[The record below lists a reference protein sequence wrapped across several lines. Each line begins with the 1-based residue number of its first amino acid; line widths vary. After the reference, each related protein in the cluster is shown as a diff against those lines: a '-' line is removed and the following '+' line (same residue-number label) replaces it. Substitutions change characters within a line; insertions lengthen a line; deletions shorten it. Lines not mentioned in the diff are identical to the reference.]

1 MVIKRKSAI
10 YSVIALMLCVA
21 VYLNWSYQ
29 RGGEEGEAMQTSQ
42 TDDNKIL
49 GESQLVDKTESG
61 EEPLEGA
68 SGEEEQPEGET
79 TAASD
84 YFSQARLS
92 RQQARD
98 EAVSILTKT
107 AESETATQEARTAA
121 STGIQV
127 MADNAVVES
136 RIENLVIAKG
146 YADCVAF
153 INDNGVN
160 VIVSKTENGLTDTDV
175 ARIRDIVISEANVT
189 ADAIK
194 IIETE

>member
-1 MVIKRKSAI
+1 MKKRGAI
-10 YSVIALMLCVA
+10 YSVVALMLCLA
-21 VYLNWSYQ
+21 VYLNWYYT
-29 RGGEEGEAMQTSQ
+29 E
-42 TDDNKIL
+42 TDSPEQQADGKVL
-49 GESQLVDKTESG
+49 GESILVDNV
-61 EEPLEGA
+61 
-68 SGEEEQPEGET
+68 EGEVPSQ
-79 TAASD
+79 TAVKGE

-98 EAVSILTKT
+98 EAVTILTAT
-107 AESETATQEARTAA
+107 VESETATEEARTAA

-146 YADCVAF
+146 YTDCVTF
-153 INDNGVN
+153 VNDSGIN
-160 VIVSKTENGLTDTDV
+160 VIVSKTEQGLTDADV
-175 ARIRDIVISEANVT
+175 AKIRDIVISEASVT

>member
-29 RGGEEGEAMQTSQ
+29 RGGEGGETMQTSQ

-61 EEPLEGA
+61 EEPLETA
-68 SGEEEQPEGET
+68 SGEKEQPEGET

-98 EAVSILTKT
+98 EAVRILLLTPSPRSRPRPPLPPWRKT
-107 AESETATQEARTAA
+107 P
-121 STGIQV
+121 
-127 MADNAVVES
+127 
-136 RIENLVIAKG
+136 
-146 YADCVAF
+146 
-153 INDNGVN
+153 
-160 VIVSKTENGLTDTDV
+160 
-175 ARIRDIVISEANVT
+175 
-189 ADAIK
+189 
-194 IIETE
+194 